1 MRPAQIIHLPADIQ
15 PFVNEPSQ
23 DQQRH
28 LEELQLTADERASLA
43 EIISLLQ
50 ISRTL
55 QTHELSDRSLLYTK
69 EFFGNRLL
77 I

>member
-1 MRPAQIIHLPADIQ
+1 M
-15 PFVNEPSQ
+15 NEPSQ

-28 LEELQLTADERASLA
+28 LEDLQLTADERASLA

-55 QTHELSDRSLLYTK
+55 QTHELSDGLLLYTK
-69 EFFGNRLL
+69 ELFGDRLL
-77 I
+77 IEPRTCSV